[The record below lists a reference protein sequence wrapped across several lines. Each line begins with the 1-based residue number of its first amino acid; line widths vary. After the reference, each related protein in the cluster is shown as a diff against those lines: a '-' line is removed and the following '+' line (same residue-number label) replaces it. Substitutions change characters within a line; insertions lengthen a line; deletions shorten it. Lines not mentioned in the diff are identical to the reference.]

1 MAVNEKIKIIV
12 RKIQRNKDQ
21 YNLDKQTTNIQL
33 YHQEMLVNMNF

>member
-33 YHQEMLVNMNF
+33 HHQEMLVNMNF